1 MISRHTTSIVL
12 ALAAALA
19 TLCASG
25 GAVAQTPSLIKQAAV
40 ETAAPPRDLSAP
52 AADPVQG
59 GIPTPPIESLPGTI
73 RTQGPV
79 GREREP
85 RGNPL
90 WAIPLRSLTAT
101 RERPLFTPSRRPP
114 APAVAGP
121 PPAEPPPPPPTGP
134 DRPQLILVGAI
145 SGDTEG
151 IAIFLDQSTRDIVRL
166 RTGESHPSGWTLR
179 LVKGREAALVN
190 GEDVVILALPAPG
203 DDSQQP
209 QSRPAPSDDSQQP
222 RLNFGL

>member
-1 MISRHTTSIVL
+1 MMMRHPASIAL
-12 ALAAALA
+12 ALAVGVAAILA
-19 TLCASG
+19 GG
-25 GAVAQTPSLIKQAAV
+25 GAVAQTASLIKQAAV
-40 ETAAPPRDLSAP
+40 DTAPPRDLSAP

-59 GIPTPPIESLPGTI
+59 GLTTPPGESLPGTI
-73 RTQGPV
+73 RTQSPV

-121 PPAEPPPPPPTGP
+121 PPAEPPPAPPPTGP

-145 SGDTEG
+145 SGETEG
-151 IAIFLDQSTRDIVRL
+151 IAVFLDANTRDIVRL

-179 LVKGREAALVN
+179 SVKGREVALVKDQ
-190 GEDVVILALPAPG
+190 ETVILALPAPT
-203 DDSQQP
+203 DDPAQSQQP
-209 QSRPAPSDDSQQP
+209 QQRPNVE
-222 RLNFGL
+222 L